1 MSIEVKKE
9 GEFQYYESDD
19 KGDPIILLH
28 GLMGALSNFEA
39 LIEYFRGK
47 HKVVFPLLP
56 LFDLPLRKL
65 SLATLVEYLAR
76 FIDYKGYQKVYLLGN
91 SLGGHLALLYA
102 QQYPDKLRGMI
113 LTGSSGLYEKSMG
126 NTFPKRGDYEFVK
139 RKTQEVFYNPE
150 DASKELIDGVYAI
163 VNDLRKAM
171 SVVALAKSAIRH
183 NMEDD
188 LLKIKVSTLIIWGI
202 EDSVTPLWVGEKF
215 NQLLPNSELVR
226 ISKTG
231 HAPMMECP
239 DVFNTKLEDFIH
251 RVESGTFPA
260 DKRPPVSMDHGTR

>member
-1 MSIEVKKE
+1 MSVEVKKE

-28 GLMGALSNFEA
+28 GLMGTLSNFEA
-39 LIEYFRGK
+39 LIEYFRGR

-56 LFDLPLRKL
+56 LFEIPLRKL
-65 SLATLVEYLAR
+65 SLATLVEHVAG
-76 FIDYKGYQKVYLLGN
+76 FIEYKGYNKVYMLGN

-102 QQYPDKLRGMI
+102 QQYPDKLRGLI
-113 LTGSSGLYEKSMG
+113 LTGSSGLYEKSLG

-150 DASKELIDGVYAI
+150 DASKELIDSVYAI

-188 LLKIKVSTLIIWGI
+188 LLQIKVNTLIIWGI
-202 EDSVTPLWVGEKF
+202 EDTVTPLWVGEKF
-215 NQLLPNSELVR
+215 HKLLENSELVR
-226 ISKTG
+226 IAKTG
-231 HAPMMECP
+231 HAPMLERP
-239 DVFNTKLEDFIH
+239 DVFNAKLEDFIL
-251 RVESGTFPA
+251 RVDNGTFPD
-260 DKRPPVSMDHGTR
+260 DKHPTESFD